1 MAYFDKYGVE
11 FSDDRKA
18 LTNCPHDFEGAYSIP
33 NGVVEIGDLAF
44 GGCVGLTNVEI
55 PNSVKKIGK
64 MAFSGRRKL
73 TSIVIP
79 NGVTE
84 IGSSAFENCTGLRS
98 IEIPESVEEIGM
110 GAFSGCENLN
120 NISIHKNVKSIG
132 KFAFADIGPS
142 LFINVDGEN
151 AHYCSDESG
160 SLYSKD
166 KSLLIHACNRVTNN
180 LIIPEGVKKIN
191 STAFQWSYFN
201 MVSLPSSLEEIEA
214 EAFLNASIRK
224 IYTHHKR
231 PSDIVVG
238 NDAFKECAE
247 FCTLY
252 IPKDADD
259 TALNWHQ
266 EFKKFRMILFWNV
279 GQYW

>member
-1 MAYFDKYGVE
+1 MAYFDSQGVK
-11 FSDDRKA
+11 FSDDKKT
-18 LTNCPHDFEGAYSIP
+18 LINCPRDFEGSYSIP

-44 GGCVGLTNVEI
+44 GGCAGLTNVEI

-84 IGSSAFENCTGLRS
+84 IGPSAFENCTGLHS
-98 IEIPESVEEIGM
+98 IEIPESMEEIGM

-120 NISIHKNVKSIG
+120 EIFIHKNVKSIG
-132 KFAFADIGPS
+132 KFAFVDIGPS
-142 LFINVDGEN
+142 LFINVDREN
-151 AHYCSDESG
+151 SHYCSDESG

-191 STAFQWSYFN
+191 STAFQWSHFN

-214 EAFLNASIRK
+214 EAFLSANIRE
-224 IYTHHKR
+224 IYTHHKH
-231 PSDIVVG
+231 PSNLVVG
-238 NDAFKECAE
+238 NDAFRGCAE
-247 FCTLY
+247 SCTLY
-252 IPKDADD
+252 IPKDADE
-259 TALNWHQ
+259 TAFNWHQ